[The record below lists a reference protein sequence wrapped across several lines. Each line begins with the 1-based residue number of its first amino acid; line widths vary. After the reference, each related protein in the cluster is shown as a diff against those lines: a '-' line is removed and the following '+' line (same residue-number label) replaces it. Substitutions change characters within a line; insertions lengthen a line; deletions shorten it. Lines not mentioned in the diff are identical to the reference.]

1 MKIISGIKVYTFIE
15 YLYEW
20 NYIKFKKNN
29 RTIQLCI
36 IYLFGEF
43 FRIKTFYLRAGL
55 KTGCTFES

>member
-1 MKIISGIKVYTFIE
+1 MKIISGIEVYTFIE

-43 FRIKTFYLRAGL
+43 LEL
-55 KTGCTFES
+55 KHFI